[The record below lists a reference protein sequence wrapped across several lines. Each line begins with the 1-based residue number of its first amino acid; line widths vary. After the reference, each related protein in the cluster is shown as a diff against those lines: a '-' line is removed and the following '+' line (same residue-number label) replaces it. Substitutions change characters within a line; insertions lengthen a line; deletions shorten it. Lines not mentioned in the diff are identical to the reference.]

1 MKNKND
7 GGDETE
13 EREER
18 EEREETGE
26 RCNKEDGENLGKR
39 R

>member
-13 EREER
+13 ERED
-18 EEREETGE
+18 REETGE
-26 RCNKEDGENLGKR
+26 RCNKGEGENLGKR
-39 R
+39 RYLC